1 MKPIRV
7 GGCSRVAKPP
17 IRTRLLM
24 AKKPLARR
32 WKVGQVYRLEG
43 GTGERDIRL
52 IGRGK
57 IGPAG
62 QEVLFF
68 RPVRKAKKT
77 RP

>member
-1 MKPIRV
+1 MAEV
-7 GGCSRVAKPP
+7 
-17 IRTRLLM
+17 M

-32 WKVGQVYRLEG
+32 WKVAQIYNLEG
-43 GTGERDIRL
+43 GTGERKIKL

-57 IGPAG
+57 IGPAE

-68 RPVRKAKKT
+68 RPVRAAKKT